1 MIIGGGGAS
10 GTFGTLL
17 GGGNSVY
24 AANSGFRY
32 SVDDA
37 KLTVIGEFESFGNTT
52 FQNLTVDDGVSIG
65 GTLDVTGITTVDNLD
80 VGGDLD
86 VTGLTT
92 VDDLDVSGTLRDG
105 NTNPTLAG
113 GGIAAGLYTGT
124 LRDLTDLPVGSIIS
138 VRTEASDRAER
149 NDIETIYLS
158 TFNDQ
163 YQHNGSVSTQG
174 AQLAG
179 TWRCSGLCGAN
190 GTTVWQIFRRVS

>member
-10 GTFGTLL
+10 GTFGPLL
-17 GGGNSVY
+17 GGGNALF
-24 AANSGFRY
+24 AASAGFRY

-52 FQNLTVDDGVSIG
+52 FQNLTVDDSVSIG
-65 GTLDVTGITTVDNLD
+65 GTLDVTGLTTLDDLD
-80 VGGDLD
+80 VTSTLD

-92 VDDLDVSGTLRDG
+92 VGDLDVSGTLG
-105 NTNPTLAG
+105 NGTNNPNLAG
-113 GGIAAGLYTGT
+113 GGIAAGFYTGT
-124 LRDLTDLPVGSIIS
+124 LRDRTDLPVGSIIS
-138 VRTEASDRAER
+138 VRTIAADRAER

-174 AQLAG
+174 AQLTG
-179 TWRCSGLCGAN
+179 TWRCKGLCGAN
-190 GTTVWQIFRRVS
+190 GSTVWQIFQRVS